1 MEMKRWFVT
10 IALSAAIGSTITWG
24 IQKMIQDGNEETIEL
39 SHIEF
44 KRRSGYKFIKPLQ
57 FVESKYEYSSYINLK
72 NQLQQTI
79 DSLIEIGQLS
89 AASVYLRDFD
99 QSGWIHVNPENKF
112 HPGSLLK
119 MGTLYE
125 VLLQAERDSSLLAK
139 KLMFQ
144 PGTERIPTQSYGSRS
159 IKPNTEYSVYELL
172 NYMIAYSDNYATSV
186 LHSVVNYDNYL
197 KIFTELN
204 IPKPNVSSAQY
215 TLKASEISNFLKVL
229 YNSTFLSP
237 VMSEKAFEIL
247 MRCDFKNGMSAGLP
261 NSVPVAH
268 KFGEFGLPN
277 SDHELHEM
285 GIMYLRDKP
294 YVLTIMTAGKKVDH
308 LAPAIAKI
316 TQQTSKYLLKLDAQK

>member
-237 VMSEKAFEIL
+237 
-247 MRCDFKNGMSAGLP
+247 
-261 NSVPVAH
+261 
-268 KFGEFGLPN
+268 
-277 SDHELHEM
+277 
-285 GIMYLRDKP
+285 
-294 YVLTIMTAGKKVDH
+294 
-308 LAPAIAKI
+308 
-316 TQQTSKYLLKLDAQK
+316 